1 VGIFFLENKFMNMAG
16 FDDNSAPCPLD
27 SAKCKEICEA
37 MLRLMQ
43 NSMQRRAVAAAENTV
58 DEDADDQAHVEF
70 QSLLYT
76 EEQLLYMLAE
86 IIGMHVFC
94 GACRSTCHCFVGV
107 RFIGR
112 SELKFQWHNS

>member
-1 VGIFFLENKFMNMAG
+1 
-16 FDDNSAPCPLD
+16 
-27 SAKCKEICEA
+27 

-86 IIGMHVFC
+86 IFGKLLL
-94 GACRSTCHCFVGV
+94 VGWLV
-107 RFIGR
+107 GGCV
-112 SELKFQWHNS
+112 